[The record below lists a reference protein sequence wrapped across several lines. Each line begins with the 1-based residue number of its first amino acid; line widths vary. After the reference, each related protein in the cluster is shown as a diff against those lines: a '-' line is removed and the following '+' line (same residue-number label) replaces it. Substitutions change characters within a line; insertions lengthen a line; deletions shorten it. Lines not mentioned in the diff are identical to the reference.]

1 MSTSDQER
9 AVDAPIPDTKD
20 GSGDG
25 SGAATEPAD
34 GATPAKT
41 DGAPSAPAPRAA
53 GEAAPAEGPGTA
65 TAEKTTGKAAGKT
78 AGEAGEETG
87 DKGPGTVGGPAPAAA
102 PDEDADDEDAVGG
115 DSDDGDDDGRRLTP
129 RQARRLRMVLSAVG
143 MAAMAVVLVLRI
155 ASRSSVL
162 VVGVYGLALIL
173 CGIVIELSRNGRTR
187 LGSWLLAVG
196 LVAAIGS
203 DWLLIP

>member
-1 MSTSDQER
+1 MDT
-9 AVDAPIPDTKD
+9 PIPAPDA
-20 GSGDG
+20 
-25 SGAATEPAD
+25 GAAAETEAEVE
-34 GATPAKT
+34 T
-41 DGAPSAPAPRAA
+41 
-53 GEAAPAEGPGTA
+53 EAEAE
-65 TAEKTTGKAAGKT
+65 
-78 AGEAGEETG
+78 
-87 DKGPGTVGGPAPAAA
+87 V
-102 PDEDADDEDAVGG
+102 ED
-115 DSDDGDDDGRRLTP
+115 RRLTP
-129 RQARRLRMVLSAVG
+129 RQARRLRIALSSVG
-143 MAAMAVVLVLRI
+143 MVAMAVVLGLRI

>member
-1 MSTSDQER
+1 MDT
-9 AVDAPIPDTKD
+9 PIPAPDART
-20 GSGDG
+20 
-25 SGAATEPAD
+25 AAEVRAD
-34 GATPAKT
+34 VE
-41 DGAPSAPAPRAA
+41 AA
-53 GEAAPAEGPGTA
+53 DEAADEAQVDDEAEGGTADDAEGEA
-65 TAEKTTGKAAGKT
+65 
-78 AGEAGEETG
+78 
-87 DKGPGTVGGPAPAAA
+87 
-102 PDEDADDEDAVGG
+102 ED
-115 DSDDGDDDGRRLTP
+115 RRLTP
-129 RQARRLRMVLSAVG
+129 RQARRLRIALSSVG
-143 MAAMAVVLVLRI
+143 MVAMAVVLGLRI

>member
-1 MSTSDQER
+1 MSNSDQDQEQGR
-9 AVDAPIPDTKD
+9 SVDAPIAADTGVAGARTKKEAGAEAD
-20 GSGDG
+20 AGEKK
-25 SGAATEPAD
+25 AATDA
-34 GATPAKT
+34 
-41 DGAPSAPAPRAA
+41 
-53 GEAAPAEGPGTA
+53 EAASDVVVDTETGADAEA
-65 TAEKTTGKAAGKT
+65 DAD
-78 AGEAGEETG
+78 EAG
-87 DKGPGTVGGPAPAAA
+87 D
-102 PDEDADDEDAVGG
+102 
-115 DSDDGDDDGRRLTP
+115 RRLTP
-129 RQARRLRMVLSAVG
+129 RQARRLRMALSAVG
-143 MAAMAVVLVLRI
+143 MAAMAVVLALRI

>member
-9 AVDAPIPDTKD
+9 AVDAPIPDAKD
-20 GSGDG
+20 ESGDG
-25 SGAATEPAD
+25 SGAATKPAG
-34 GATPAKT
+34 GAAPAKAG
-41 DGAPSAPAPRAA
+41 GAPSAPAPRAV
-53 GEAAPAEGPGTA
+53 GEAAPAGGPGA
-65 TAEKTTGKAAGKT
+65 AAEKTTEKAEGKADGKT
-78 AGEAGEETG
+78 PAAGRGA
-87 DKGPGTVGGPAPAAA
+87 VGGPAPAAD
-102 PDEDADDEDAVGG
+102 PEEDTDEGL
-115 DSDDGDDDGRRLTP
+115 DDGDEGAGEDAGRRLTP